1 MNFATLINIIISDYK
16 RLNQTSSLPK
26 NKIFIP
32 FGIILLLFS
41 NDSFIITF
49 WYRIG
54 YYLFFKKN
62 IIAKCLLIIVK
73 IIHRINQH
81 IIGIQLPLNT
91 QVNKGL
97 RFFHGTSIIV
107 NGNAKI
113 GYSCSIYQG
122 VTIGRV
128 FGGKNA
134 GCPTIGDNV
143 IIFAGA
149 KVLGNVTIGNN
160 VVIGANAVVTSNI
173 PNNSVVVGI
182 PAKII
187 STDSSNSIDKIW
199 HKRFYLKE

>member
-1 MNFATLINIIISDYK
+1 ME
-16 RLNQTSSLPK
+16 QV
-26 NKIFIP
+26 
-32 FGIILLLFS
+32 LLLMEMQ
-41 NDSFIITF
+41 
-49 WYRIG
+49 R
-54 YYLFFKKN
+54 L
-62 IIAKCLLIIVK
+62 V
-73 IIHRINQH
+73 IHA
-81 IIGIQLPLNT
+81 PYT
-91 QVNKGL
+91 KE
-97 RFFHGTSIIV
+97 SP
-107 NGNAKI
+107 
-113 GYSCSIYQG
+113 
-122 VTIGRV
+122 IGRV

-160 VVIGANAVVTSNI
+160 VVIGANAVVTTNI